1 MTLPPDWSH
10 YRTFLAVLDAG
21 SLSGA
26 ARALGIAQPTVGRQI
41 EALETALG
49 GDALFT
55 RSPGGLAPT
64 RAAQA
69 LAPHARA
76 MAAAAETLIRTA
88 SGDAGEVRGVVR
100 VTASEVVG
108 AEVLPPIIAEF
119 RETWPRVVIELVLSN
134 RQEDLLRRDADI
146 AVRMARPTQQ
156 ALLARSV
163 GAVPLNFHAHR
174 SYLQKHGEP
183 RSMAELVDHDLIGYD
198 RVVVSAETL
207 KALNFPVTNDLF
219 ALRSD
224 NELAQLALMRAGAGI
239 GVCQRPIGARDPN
252 LTPILESVFAPG
264 LEMWV
269 LMHED
274 LRGDARMRRLFDHL
288 VVGLKAYVASGRP
301 AAP

>member
-1 MTLPPDWSH
+1 MHNRMTLPPDWSH

-55 RSPGGLAPT
+55 RSP
-64 RAAQA
+64 
-69 LAPHARA
+69 